1 MNPPATTRLIL
12 LPRDPAHPATCL
24 ELDPRGRIL
33 SRRPL
38 DPAHPAP
45 PGPAARTVVAVPGEA
60 VRTLWLDLPAHNP
73 VQALAAARI
82 LLQEH
87 VAGDLDGLHIAIG
100 PSGQG
105 PRLLAVA
112 DDAQV
117 HAWRQ
122 RAQALGVVPDAL
134 VPVQLLAD
142 APADRPLQVLEHDG
156 LWLVRGPQLA
166 LAAEPALAQRIIGTR
181 GMRQVE
187 DAAAVEALLAAGA
200 AAAIPGGIDLLQYAH
215 ARPRDRA
222 VSSRRRRLA
231 LLAALC
237 LLSPLLLQG
246 ASALRHA
253 LGAHWLER
261 QAGTLAAARLPEAAP
276 GTAVATVHARHREL
290 SAPGQLAL
298 QVAALSAALERL
310 PQARVDSLEYAAGGG
325 LAAGLVHA
333 GEADLE
339 VLREPLAAAGFG
351 LSAQPGEP
359 VDGGLRTLVT
369 LEPAR

>member
-1 MNPPATTRLIL
+1 GPGAGAGAVHAHPRRGHPGPGAAHPRRAPGRRVGRRHHLLGAAGAGRGRRAQRGLRPDRPAQPVVRPGQHGRIRRRPDPHEQPPADGQRRTRPPVGAPLDPRRMNPPATTRLIL
-12 LPRDPAHPATCL
+12 LRRDPAHPATCL

-253 LGAHWLER
+253 LGAHWL
-261 QAGTLAAARLPEAAP
+261 
-276 GTAVATVHARHREL
+276 
-290 SAPGQLAL
+290 
-298 QVAALSAALERL
+298 
-310 PQARVDSLEYAAGGG
+310 
-325 LAAGLVHA
+325 
-333 GEADLE
+333 
-339 VLREPLAAAGFG
+339 
-351 LSAQPGEP
+351 
-359 VDGGLRTLVT
+359 
-369 LEPAR
+369 